1 MGTLLGALQYMYAYG
16 NKLYILKFV
25 STYSSLQFC
34 IVYLIICY
42 WYIFEEYLHISKA
55 MFISVLTDV
64 VKQHPARYVLLFFSF
79 ECMAVQTRFQG
90 IICMH
95 LYISIHSEN

>member
-1 MGTLLGALQYMYAYG
+1 
-16 NKLYILKFV
+16 
-25 STYSSLQFC
+25 
-34 IVYLIICY
+34 
-42 WYIFEEYLHISKA
+42 

-64 VKQHPARYVLLFFSF
+64 VKQHPARCVLLFFSF